1 MLADEA
7 VICRHPDSR
16 VRKIAAWTLETL
28 AAEQSNKVRM
38 LQSGALERTLALF
51 RVICSPRILILILV
65 APPFHETCQNQVRN
79 VEMRRAAA
87 SCMAKLTDL

>member
-7 VICRHPDSR
+7 VNCRHPDSR

-28 AAEQSNKVRM
+28 AAEQSNKLRM

-51 RVICSPRILILILV
+51 RVICSPRSFILILI
-65 APPFHETCQNQVRN
+65 APPFHETW
-79 VEMRRAAA
+79 
-87 SCMAKLTDL
+87 